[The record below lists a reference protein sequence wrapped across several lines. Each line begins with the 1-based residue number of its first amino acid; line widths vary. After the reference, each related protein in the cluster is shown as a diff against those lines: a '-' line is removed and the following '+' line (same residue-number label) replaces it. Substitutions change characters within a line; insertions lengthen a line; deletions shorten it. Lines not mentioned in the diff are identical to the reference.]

1 MKLQV
6 RQIRPEE
13 GLRLRALRLRAL
25 ADAPMAFGSTL
36 AREEAFPEDV
46 WHERAAGGASGAD
59 RVTFIGERDGQWV
72 GLATGLAADPDE
84 PDKGEPLLVGMFVEP
99 VERGRGLGAALVAAV
114 VAWARARGAT
124 SLYLWVTATNDSAIA
139 LYDKCGFRRTG
150 NQRPVAH
157 SPSLAEIRMVRDLC

>member
-1 MKLQV
+1 
-6 RQIRPEE
+6 
-13 GLRLRALRLRAL
+13 
-25 ADAPMAFGSTL
+25 
-36 AREEAFPEDV
+36 
-46 WHERAAGGASGAD
+46 
-59 RVTFIGERDGQWV
+59 
-72 GLATGLAADPDE
+72 
-84 PDKGEPLLVGMFVEP
+84 LLVGMFVEP